1 MSKKWFVIHA
11 RSGYEAKV
19 KAAIEEAVSREG
31 IEDLVGEIMIPTE
44 QVVELKGGKKRETE
58 RKFFPGYMLIKMEL
72 TEPSWLLVKNTR
84 NVIGFIGGSSGKPSP
99 ITQREVER
107 IFARVQEGA
116 DKPKPKVAFQPGEEV
131 LVIDGPFN
139 EFNGTVEGL
148 LGMKIWSCVSSNSC
162 RLIPGVLG
170 RRTMWCP
177 VEKFLSVCRLPLT
190 CNRWR
195 WRMHQLQPDAGA
207 LLMVQ
212 VKLASF
218 HRSVSLFVVSA
229 IALG

>member
-31 IEDLVGEIMIPTE
+31 IEDLIGEIMIPTE
-44 QVVELKGGKKRETE
+44 QVVELKGGKKKKTD

-72 TEPSWLLVKNTR
+72 TEPSWLLIKNTN

-99 ITQREVER
+99 VSQREVDR
-107 IFARVQEGA
+107 IFARVQEGE

-139 EFNGTVEGL
+139 EFNGTVEGVDYEKSL
-148 LGMKIWSCVSSNSC
+148 LTVAV
-162 RLIPGVLG
+162 LIFG
-170 RRTMWCP
+170 RTTAVELEFAQ
-177 VEKFLSVCRLPLT
+177 VEKT
-190 CNRWR
+190 
-195 WRMHQLQPDAGA
+195 
-207 LLMVQ
+207 
-212 VKLASF
+212 
-218 HRSVSLFVVSA
+218 
-229 IALG
+229 

>member
-11 RSGYEAKV
+11 RSGYESKV

-31 IEDLVGEIMIPTE
+31 IEDLVSEIMIPTE

-72 TEPSWLLVKNTR
+72 TEPSWLLVKNTN

-99 ITQREVER
+99 ITQREVDR

-131 LVIDGPFN
+131 LVINGPFN
-139 EFNGTVEGL
+139 EFNGIVEGVNYEKSLLTVE
-148 LGMKIWSCVSSNSC
+148 V
-162 RLIPGVLG
+162 LIFG
-170 RRTMWCP
+170 RTTAVELEFAQ
-177 VEKFLSVCRLPLT
+177 VEKT
-190 CNRWR
+190 
-195 WRMHQLQPDAGA
+195 
-207 LLMVQ
+207 
-212 VKLASF
+212 
-218 HRSVSLFVVSA
+218 
-229 IALG
+229 

>member
-1 MSKKWFVIHA
+1 MSITEEKIEKKAPTKKAATKKVSNKEVAVKKTPTKKWFVIHA

-44 QVVELKGGKKRETE
+44 QVVELKGGKKKETE
-58 RKFFPGYMLIKMEL
+58 RKFFPGYMLINMEL
-72 TEPSWLLVKNTR
+72 TEPSWLLVKNTN

-99 ITQREVER
+99 ITQREVDR

-139 EFNGTVEGL
+139 EFNGTVEGVNYEKSL
-148 LGMKIWSCVSSNSC
+148 LTVEV
-162 RLIPGVLG
+162 LIFG
-170 RRTMWCP
+170 RTTAVELEFAQ
-177 VEKFLSVCRLPLT
+177 VEKT
-190 CNRWR
+190 
-195 WRMHQLQPDAGA
+195 
-207 LLMVQ
+207 
-212 VKLASF
+212 
-218 HRSVSLFVVSA
+218 
-229 IALG
+229 